1 MKKLLNKNFVLAIL
15 MLLASLVTTYS
26 LKAQQFLRP
35 DSLRF
40 GDSAS
45 YYETVPY
52 GPIYLEI
59 SDSTGTGAALRN
71 DTVFAY
77 YVTWTGDTVKG
88 TWQREKTNSRDT
100 ILVPGNGKTG
110 VWKLLDTESPK
121 GIKIVRTN
129 DSATVNMKMTK
140 VTLYGVKR
148 LYNNIQKFRD
158 PLLAAATNEKPFFL
172 RNKYHKPV
180 NLEYSSKDFRPDKIF
195 LHDKL
200 YFFDKMRW

>member
-1 MKKLLNKNFVLAIL
+1 MKKLFNKNIVIALL
-15 MLLASLVTTYS
+15 MLMALFVTTMN
-26 LKAQQFLRP
+26 LKAQEFLKP

-45 YYETVPY
+45 YYQTTPY
-52 GPIYLEI
+52 GPIYLDVT
-59 SDSTGTGAALRN
+59 DSAANAR
-71 DTVFAY
+71 V
-77 YVTWTGDTVKG
+77 DTVKG
-88 TWQREKTNSRDT
+88 YYVTYLGDTVIGTWYNARTNAYDT
-100 ILVPGNGKTG
+100 VLIAGNGKTNT
-110 VWKLLDTESPK
+110 WKLHTTENPY

-129 DSATVNMKMTK
+129 DSSTVTMKQTK
-140 VTLYGVKR
+140 IVLYGVRKQ
-148 LYNNIQKFRD
+148 YNNIQKFRD

-180 NLEYSSKDFRPDKIF
+180 NLEYSSKDYRPDKIF